1 MTDQRALS
9 ARYDHEAG
17 QFVLVMDSGI
27 EVRFRP
33 SDVEGM
39 QGAAP
44 EDLERVELS
53 PRGLHWDA
61 LDVDLTVDGILQGR
75 LGRRAWE
82 EARRRPSPP

>member
-1 MTDQRALS
+1 MTNQRAII
-9 ARYDHEAG
+9 ARYDREAG

-33 SDVEGM
+33 GDVEGM

-53 PRGLHWDA
+53 PKGLHWDA
-61 LDVDLTVDGILQGR
+61 LDVDLSIEGILQRR

-82 EARRRPSPP
+82 EARRPLSPP